1 MKKMK
6 KMMALV
12 IAMVMTLALGIAAFA
27 DDTTTTVTT
36 AANKGS
42 GSFSITMTGA
52 EDGHKFTAYRIF
64 DGSVNTDGK
73 LGDISWATG
82 VNTEGIAAAL
92 QAAGLATTVKGKTL
106 DLSKAADV
114 ATALAAQSDDND
126 VMKKVADVFY
136 ARKGTKTGEVSAKTG
151 NNYVISNQ
159 VAGYYLVTDEYT
171 SGHPAEGD
179 ATLSRNILAVVGDVT
194 AAVKNDK
201 PTVEKKILTP
211 TPVDANKAGIGD
223 TVAFQIT
230 GSVPN
235 WAGYDKYFYV
245 INDTLS
251 TGLTFD
257 GAQNVVV
264 KIGDTTLTEGS
275 NYKVLT
281 SSTSPAASDGHTF
294 EVAFMNIKDYA
305 VGTAVTVTYTAT
317 VNEKATIGGSGNKNE
332 TDVTYS
338 NNPNNS
344 SNGNPSENPK
354 PDQDTPTGT
363 SVKDTTLT
371 FVAELDLT
379 KYKDAV
385 GADNLLAGATF
396 TLTGT
401 STIIKG
407 KGSDI
412 FVEDTNGA
420 YWKLADNTYTTTAP
434 HGDIKDENDNVKV
447 ASNEASYASTT
458 KKYSLKH
465 VTEYESG
472 TKKIFMQG
480 TSGADGK
487 IVFKGLGAGTYTL
500 TEVVTPTGFNTA
512 DPITFTIEITTP
524 ETVTTGTEKATYSV
538 KDITPEGTTIGLNG
552 NDATT
557 GIYETN
563 VIDKSGST
571 LPSTGGIGTTIFYIV
586 GAILV
591 LGAGI
596 LLVTR
601 RRMNAN

>member
-1 MKKMK
+1 
-6 KMMALV
+6 MALV
-12 IAMVMTLALGIAAFA
+12 IAMAMVLTMMSMSAFA

-36 AANKGS
+36 AAAKGS

-64 DGSVNTDGK
+64 DGSVDTSGK

-82 VNTEGIAAAL
+82 VNTTGIAAEL
-92 QAAGLATTVKGKTL
+92 EAAGLATTVDSKTL
-106 DLSKAADV
+106 DLSKAEDV
-114 ATALAAQSDDND
+114 ATALAAQTDDSE

-136 ARKGTKTGEVSAKTG
+136 DRKGTETGEASSKTGD
-151 NNYVISNQ
+151 NYVISEQ

-211 TPVDANKAGIGD
+211 TPVDSNKAGIGD

-235 WAGYDKYFYV
+235 YAGYDKYFYV

-264 KIGDTTLTEGS
+264 KIGDATLTEGTD
-275 NYKVLT
+275 YAVYT
-281 SSTSPAASDGHTF
+281 SSTNPAATDGHTF
-294 EVAFMNIKDYA
+294 EVAFKNIKGYE
-305 VGTAVTVTYTAT
+305 VGTPVTVTYTAT
-317 VNEKATIGGSGNKNE
+317 VNQSAVVGGSGNKNE

-338 NNPNNS
+338 NNPNDS
-344 SNGNPSENPK
+344 SDGNPAENPK
-354 PDQDTPTGT
+354 PDEDTPTGT
-363 SVKDTTLT
+363 SAKDTTLT

-385 GADNLLAGATF
+385 GANNLLAGATF

-401 STIIKG
+401 STIVKG

-412 FVEDTNGA
+412 FVADENGA
-420 YWKLADNTYTTTAP
+420 YWKLTDNTYTTTAP
-434 HGDIKDENDNVKV
+434 HGDIKDADNNVKV
-447 ASNEASYASTT
+447 ASNEDSYDSTT
-458 KKYSLKH
+458 QKYSLQH
-465 VTEYESG
+465 VTEYESA
-472 TKKIFMQG
+472 TEEIFMQG

-524 ETVTTGTEKATYSV
+524 ATVTTGAEKATYAVSN
-538 KDITPEGTTIGLNG
+538 ITPAGTTIGLNG
-552 NDATT
+552 DDATT

-571 LPSTGGIGTTIFYIV
+571 LPSTGGIGTTIFYVV
-586 GAILV
+586 GTVLV
-591 LGAGI
+591 LGAGVVLI
-596 LLVTR
+596 TR
-601 RRMNAN
+601 RRMDA